1 MELPLA
7 DPATA
12 WSLAVPAWSC
22 PRQIPLQ
29 RGARR
34 LQRGAAPG
42 RSRYSVE
49 LGGSSVE
56 FPAKNPATAWSSA
69 ASAWSCPRQI
79 PLQRG
84 ARRLQPGAAP
94 GRSRYSVE
102 FGGFSVELPPADP
115 ATAWSLAASAWSCPR
130 QIPLQRGVRRLQRG
144 AAANRSRYSVEFG
157 GFSVELPPADPAT
170 AWSSAP
176 PAWSCPRQ
184 IPLQRGVRRLQRGA
198 AANRSRYSVEF
209 GGFSV
214 ELPPTDPA
222 TAWGCA
228 APAWSSRQK
237 TPPQRGVRHL
247 QRGAAPGRSRYS
259 VELGGSSVE
268 LPPADPATAWSLA
281 VPAWSC
287 PRQIPLQR
295 GVRRLQRGAAPG
307 RSRYSVEFGGFS
319 VELAPADPA
328 TAWSLA
334 ASAWSSRQ
342 KPRHSVEFGTSS
354 VELPP
359 ADPATAWSSAASAWS
374 CPRQTPLQRGVRR
387 LQRGAAPG
395 RPRYGVELSG
405 SSVELPPADPATAWS
420 SAAPAWSCPRQ
431 TPLRRGAQRL
441 QRGAAPGR
449 SRHSVELGGSSGEF
463 TPSERAKRRSRH
475 V

>member
-1 MELPLA
+1 MEFPSAGPATAWSSAASAWSCPEQIPLQRGARRPQRGAAANRSRYSVELGAPSVELPPT

-12 WSLAVPAWSC
+12 WSCAAPAWSS
-22 PRQIPLQ
+22 RQKTPPQ

-49 LGGSSVE
+49 LGGFSVE

-69 ASAWSCPRQI
+69 APAWSCPRQI

-84 ARRLQPGAAP
+84 AWR
-94 GRSRYSVE
+94 
-102 FGGFSVELPPADP
+102 
-115 ATAWSLAASAWSCPR
+115 
-130 QIPLQRGVRRLQRG
+130 LQRGV
-144 AAANRSRYSVEFG
+144 
-157 GFSVELPPADPAT
+157 
-170 AWSSAP
+170 
-176 PAWSCPRQ
+176 
-184 IPLQRGVRRLQRGA
+184 
-198 AANRSRYSVEF
+198 
-209 GGFSV
+209 
-214 ELPPTDPA
+214 
-222 TAWGCA
+222 
-228 APAWSSRQK
+228 
-237 TPPQRGVRHL
+237 
-247 QRGAAPGRSRYS
+247 PGK
-259 VELGGSSVE
+259 
-268 LPPADPATAWSLA
+268 
-281 VPAWSC
+281 
-287 PRQIPLQR
+287 
-295 GVRRLQRGAAPG
+295 
-307 RSRYSVEFGGFS
+307 
-319 VELAPADPA
+319 
-328 TAWSLA
+328 
-334 ASAWSSRQ
+334 

-374 CPRQTPLQRGVRR
+374 CRQQIPLQRGVRR
-387 LQRGAAPG
+387 LQRGAARLQRGVPGKKPRHSVEFGTSSVELPPADPATAWSSAAPAGSCRQQIPLQRGVRRLQRGAARLQRGVPGKKPRHSVEFGTSSVELPPADPATAWSSAAPAGSSRQKTPPQRGVRHLQRGAAPG
-395 RPRYGVELSG
+395 RSCYSVELG
-405 SSVELPPADPATAWS
+405 GFSVELPPADPATAWS